1 MACDTLTRGR
11 KEPCKDVVGGLRN
24 VYFIEYSDANKSIT
38 FDSADN
44 TLVKTLGTDA
54 SNEVDGHKYELK
66 GNSSF
71 EQNITS
77 SRENGT
83 TFYTQTLTLQL
94 QYYDRATSEEI
105 KLLAVSRPHI
115 VVVDADDNHLLVGRV
130 NGAELTTGNFTV
142 GANMG
147 DFNGFNLTFEA
158 LETRPP
164 DFVTG
169 SVVTGAAS
177 STQISTFPT
186 S

>member
-1 MACDTLTRGR
+1 MSCQLTKGR
-11 KEPCKDVVGGLRN
+11 IVPCR
-24 VYFIEYSDANKSIT
+24 NKSGSIKQV
-38 FDSADN
+38 FFADFG
-44 TLVKTLGTDA
+44 TLGNIT
-54 SNEVDGHKYELK
+54 EVAGEITSYDGSPTFYKYDVRGTTNLDTVV
-66 GNSSF
+66 
-71 EQNITS
+71 TS

-105 KLLAVSRPHI
+105 KLLAVGRPHI
-115 VVVDADDNHLLVGRV
+115 VVVDADDNYLMVGKV

-158 LETRPP
+158 LETAPP
-164 DFVTG
+164 SFVTP
-169 SVVTGAAS
+169 SLVIADDTG
-177 STQISTFPT
+177 TQINTFPT